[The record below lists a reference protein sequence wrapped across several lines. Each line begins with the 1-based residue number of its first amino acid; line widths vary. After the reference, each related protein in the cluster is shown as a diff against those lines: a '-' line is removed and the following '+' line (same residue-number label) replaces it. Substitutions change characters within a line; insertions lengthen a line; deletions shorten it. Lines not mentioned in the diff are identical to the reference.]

1 MRKGK
6 KSSVLLLFFLAAVTI
21 AVLDQWTKHLVV
33 SRLLLYQSIP
43 VAKGWLNL
51 VYVHNTGVAFGF
63 FNGPNNFPKT
73 LFFSGVTLIS
83 VCVILYF
90 LWHAISM
97 RNTVQA
103 ILLGM
108 ICGGAIGNLID
119 RFRIGAVI
127 DFIDVYYKKYH
138 WPAFNVADAA
148 ISVGI
153 ILLILQ
159 LLRKEPGKSEEANW
173 NASRSVSHR

>member
-1 MRKGK
+1 MQRVK
-6 KSSVLLLFFLAAVTI
+6 KSSIPLIFALVAVVVVT
-21 AVLDQWTKHLVV
+21 LDQSTKCLIVN
-33 SRLLLYQSIP
+33 RLLLHQSIP
-43 VAKGWLNL
+43 VFKGCLNL

-73 LFFSGVTLIS
+73 LFFSAVTLIS
-83 VCVILYF
+83 VCVIFYF
-90 LWHAISM
+90 LYNAVRTRDVFQS
-97 RNTVQA
+97 

-108 ICGGAIGNLID
+108 ICGGAVGNLID
-119 RFRIGAVI
+119 RFRLGAVI
-127 DFIDVYYKKYH
+127 DFIDVYYKQYH

-159 LLRKEPGKSEEANW
+159 LLLKEAGESKE
-173 NASRSVSHR
+173 VD

>member
-1 MRKGK
+1 MQRVKR
-6 KSSVLLLFFLAAVTI
+6 SSILLIFAMTAIVVVT
-21 AVLDQWTKHLVV
+21 LDQWTKHLVV
-33 SRLLLYQSIP
+33 TRLLLYQSIP
-43 VAKGWLNL
+43 VFKGWLNL

-63 FNGPNNFPKT
+63 FNGPNNLPKT

-83 VCVILYF
+83 VCVIFYF
-90 LWHAISM
+90 LYNAVRM
-97 RNTVQA
+97 RRVFQS

-108 ICGGAIGNLID
+108 ICGGALGNLID
-119 RFRIGAVI
+119 RFRFGAVV

-153 ILLILQ
+153 ILLILE
-159 LLRKEPGKSEEANW
+159 LIHKEPG
-173 NASRSVSHR
+173 RS